1 MSDQTA
7 SSYYR
12 PFPEKTSPLA
22 KLNLLRMVPYWKV
35 VPWLRLK
42 NGRRYNRE
50 AILLNATGLVQGSR
64 SGVLIKYEIKNKI
77 ATFNISPDQGESY
90 LDYLRGTLSGD
101 TAIDFR
107 HAVHSIATIEAIIK
121 TKRYLT
127 Y

>member
-12 PFPEKTSPLA
+12 PFPEKTPLLA
-22 KLNLLRMVPYWKV
+22 KLNLLRKIRYWKV
-35 VPWLRLK
+35 VPWLKFK
-42 NGRRYNRE
+42 NGRRYKQE
-50 AILLNATGLVQGSR
+50 AILLNTTGLVQGSR

-90 LDYLRGTLSGD
+90 LNYLRSTLSGNSVN
-101 TAIDFR
+101 DFR
-107 HAVHSIATIEAIIK
+107 NAVHSIATIEAMIK
-121 TKRYLT
+121 TKFYLT

>member
-12 PFPEKTSPLA
+12 PFPEKTPLLA
-22 KLNLLRMVPYWKV
+22 KLNLLRKIRYWKV
-35 VPWLRLK
+35 VPWLKLK

-101 TAIDFR
+101 TAMDFR

>member
-1 MSDQTA
+1 MSGQTA

-12 PFPEKTSPLA
+12 SFPEKTPLLA
-22 KLNLLRMVPYWKV
+22 KLNLLRMVSYWKV
-35 VPWLRLK
+35 VPWLKLK

-50 AILLNATGLVQGSR
+50 SILLNATGLVQGSR

-101 TAIDFR
+101 TAMDFR
-107 HAVHSIATIEAIIK
+107 NAVHAIATIEAMIK
-121 TKRYLT
+121 TKFYLT

>member
-12 PFPEKTSPLA
+12 PFPEKTPLLA
-22 KLNLLRMVPYWKV
+22 KLNLLRKIRYWKV
-35 VPWLRLK
+35 VPWLKLK
-42 NGRRYNRE
+42 NGRRYKRE
-50 AILLNATGLVQGSR
+50 AIILNATGLVQGSR

-90 LDYLRGTLSGD
+90 LNYLRGTLSGD
-101 TAIDFR
+101 SVNDLR
-107 HAVHSIATIEAIIK
+107 NAVHSIATIEAMIK
-121 TKRYLT
+121 TKFYLT

>member
-12 PFPEKTSPLA
+12 PFPEKTPLLA
-22 KLNLLRMVPYWKV
+22 KLNLLRKIRYWKV
-35 VPWLRLK
+35 VPWLKLK
-42 NGRRYNRE
+42 NGRRYKRE
-50 AILLNATGLVQGSR
+50 EILLNATGLVQGSR

-101 TAIDFR
+101 TAMDFR

>member
-12 PFPEKTSPLA
+12 PYPEKTPLLA

-35 VPWLRLK
+35 VPWLKLK

-101 TAIDFR
+101 TAMDFR

>member
-12 PFPEKTSPLA
+12 PFPEKTSLLA
-22 KLNLLRMVPYWKV
+22 KLNLLRIVPYWKV
-35 VPWLRLK
+35 VPWLKLK

-64 SGVLIKYEIKNKI
+64 CGVLIKYEIKNKI

-101 TAIDFR
+101 TAMYFR

>member
-12 PFPEKTSPLA
+12 PFPEKTPLLA
-22 KLNLLRMVPYWKV
+22 KLNLLRKIRYWKV
-35 VPWLRLK
+35 VPWLKLK
-42 NGRRYNRE
+42 NGRRYKRE
-50 AILLNATGLVQGSR
+50 AILLNSTGLVQGSR
-64 SGVLIKYEIKNKI
+64 CGVLIKYEIKNKI
-77 ATFNISPDQGESY
+77 ATFDISPDQGESY
-90 LDYLRGTLSGD
+90 LNYLRGTLSGNSVN
-101 TAIDFR
+101 DFR

>member
-12 PFPEKTSPLA
+12 PFPEKTSLLA
-22 KLNLLRMVPYWKV
+22 KLNLFRMVPYWKV
-35 VPWLRLK
+35 VPWLKLK

-101 TAIDFR
+101 TAMDFR

-121 TKRYLT
+121 TKRYLI

>member
-1 MSDQTA
+1 MGDQTA

-12 PFPEKTSPLA
+12 PFPEKTSLLA

-35 VPWLRLK
+35 VPWLKLK

-50 AILLNATGLVQGSR
+50 AILLNATGLVKGSR

-101 TAIDFR
+101 TAVDFR

>member
-12 PFPEKTSPLA
+12 PYPEKTSLLA
-22 KLNLLRMVPYWKV
+22 KLNLLRKIRYWKV
-35 VPWLRLK
+35 VPWLKLK
-42 NGRRYNRE
+42 NGRRYKRE

-64 SGVLIKYEIKNKI
+64 CGVLIKYEIKNKI

-90 LDYLRGTLSGD
+90 LNYLRGTLSGNSVK
-101 TAIDFR
+101 DFR
-107 HAVHSIATIEAIIK
+107 NAVHSIATIEAMIK
-121 TKRYLT
+121 TKFYLT

>member
-12 PFPEKTSPLA
+12 PFPEKTSLLA
-22 KLNLLRMVPYWKV
+22 KLNLLRIVPYWKV
-35 VPWLRLK
+35 VPWLKLK

-64 SGVLIKYEIKNKI
+64 SGVIIKYEIKNKI

-101 TAIDFR
+101 TAMDFR

>member
-1 MSDQTA
+1 
-7 SSYYR
+7 
-12 PFPEKTSPLA
+12 
-22 KLNLLRMVPYWKV
+22 MVPYWKV
-35 VPWLRLK
+35 VPWLKLK

-50 AILLNATGLVQGSR
+50 AMLLNATGLVQGSR

-101 TAIDFR
+101 TAMDFC

>member
-12 PFPEKTSPLA
+12 PFPEKTSLLA

-35 VPWLRLK
+35 VPWLKLK

-64 SGVLIKYEIKNKI
+64 SGVIIKYEIKNKI
-77 ATFNISPDQGESY
+77 ATFNISPDQGKSY

-101 TAIDFR
+101 TAMDFR

>member
-12 PFPEKTSPLA
+12 PFPEKTPLLA
-22 KLNLLRMVPYWKV
+22 KLNLLLKIRYWKV
-35 VPWLRLK
+35 VPWLKLK
-42 NGRRYNRE
+42 NGRRYTRE

-90 LDYLRGTLSGD
+90 LNYLRSTLSGD
-101 TAIDFR
+101 SVNDFR
-107 HAVHSIATIEAIIK
+107 NAVHSIATIEAMIK
-121 TKRYLT
+121 TKFYLT

>member
-12 PFPEKTSPLA
+12 PYPEKTSLLA
-22 KLNLLRMVPYWKV
+22 KLNLLRKIRYWKV
-35 VPWLRLK
+35 APWLKLK
-42 NGRRYNRE
+42 NGRRYKRE
-50 AILLNATGLVQGSR
+50 AIILNATGLVQGSR

-90 LDYLRGTLSGD
+90 LNYLRGTLSGD
-101 TAIDFR
+101 SVNDLR
-107 HAVHSIATIEAIIK
+107 NAVHSIATIEAMIK
-121 TKRYLT
+121 TKFYLT

>member
-12 PFPEKTSPLA
+12 PFPEKTPLLA

-35 VPWLRLK
+35 VPWLKLI

-50 AILLNATGLVQGSR
+50 AIILNATGLVQGSR

-90 LDYLRGTLSGD
+90 LNYLRGTLSGNSVN
-101 TAIDFR
+101 DFR
-107 HAVHSIATIEAIIK
+107 NAVHSIATMEAMIK
-121 TKRYLT
+121 TKFYLT

>member
-12 PFPEKTSPLA
+12 PFPEKTPLLA
-22 KLNLLRMVPYWKV
+22 KLNLLRKIRYWKV
-35 VPWLRLK
+35 VPWLKLK
-42 NGRRYNRE
+42 NGRRYKQE
-50 AILLNATGLVQGSR
+50 AILLNTTGLVQGSR

-90 LDYLRGTLSGD
+90 LNYLRSTLSGNSVD
-101 TAIDFR
+101 DFR
-107 HAVHSIATIEAIIK
+107 NAVHSIATIEAMIK
-121 TKRYLT
+121 TKFYLT

>member
-1 MSDQTA
+1 
-7 SSYYR
+7 
-12 PFPEKTSPLA
+12 
-22 KLNLLRMVPYWKV
+22 MVPYWKV